1 MRHDPGSSQVL
12 SRPRPL
18 RVAVAVIADSRG
30 RILVARRPPHLHQGG
45 RWEFPGGKI
54 APGETPCRALQREIR
69 EELGVMVRDARPL
82 LRVSHAY
89 PDRHVLLDV
98 WRVLEYR
105 GVPVGREGQTLRWV
119 ALQALEGLEF
129 PAANRPIV
137 RAVQLPERYLITP
150 SFSDAAAFLRRI
162 ESLAETGTMT
172 GAMLLLRAPWL
183 DDADYAQLAG
193 EVLARSRHA
202 AVLLHD
208 APGLALASGAAG
220 VHLSS
225 RSLMALQQRPL
236 PEDRLVGASCHDAR
250 ELAHARRIGVD
261 FAVLSPV
268 QATASHPGAQPLG
281 WERFRV
287 LAGTA
292 GLPVYALGGLGPED
306 LPRARQQGAVGV
318 AAIRGF
324 WGR

>member
-1 MRHDPGSSQVL
+1 MLHDSGSRQTR
-12 SRPRPL
+12 SRSRSL
-18 RVAVAVIADSRG
+18 RVAVAVIADAQG

-54 APGETPCRALQREIR
+54 EPGETPCRALQREVR
-69 EELGVMVRDARPL
+69 EELGVTVQDACPL

-89 PDRHVLLDV
+89 PDRQVLLDV

-105 GVPVGREGQTLRWV
+105 GVPVGCEGQTLRWV
-119 ALQALEGLEF
+119 ALQALGSLDF

-162 ESLAETGTMT
+162 ESLAETGTMI
-172 GAMLLLRAPWL
+172 LLRAPWL
-183 DDADYAQLAG
+183 DDADYARLAG

-202 AVLLHD
+202 VVLLHD
-208 APGLALASGAAG
+208 VPGLALESGAAG

-225 RSLMALQQRPL
+225 RSLMALQRRPL

-306 LPRARQQGAVGV
+306 LPRARRQGAAGV